1 MIIVDGQLSPLEVV
15 HFQNLE
21 QIIEEVLD
29 GERMRSR
36 IVTDVFVNDEAFSE
50 VYPHQAQDVEAHDI
64 NRVEIVSVPAVEMAR
79 NIVAELHKVVSLM
92 AAAGQQVADFF
103 RQADDAQALELY
115 SDLLDVH
122 RDFLAMVGVLRNE
135 FGVSAP
141 AEFASSLEGLSVL
154 FTELIEI
161 QENQDWILLADLL
174 EFEYLPMVDRTKAL
188 IVQLHNSVEESARKD
203 SHD

>member
-1 MIIVDGQLSPLEVV
+1 MIIVDGQPSPLEVV

-103 RQADDAQALELY
+103 RQADDAPMLTLTAVQEHLAARGLAKQKWPEAVHIVT
-115 SDLLDVH
+115 DLPRTPSGKVQKY
-122 RDFLAMVGVLRNE
+122 VLRRQL
-135 FGVSAP
+135 
-141 AEFASSLEGLSVL
+141 AER
-154 FTELIEI
+154 EI
-161 QENQDWILLADLL
+161 L
-174 EFEYLPMVDRTKAL
+174 T
-188 IVQLHNSVEESARKD
+188 
-203 SHD
+203 